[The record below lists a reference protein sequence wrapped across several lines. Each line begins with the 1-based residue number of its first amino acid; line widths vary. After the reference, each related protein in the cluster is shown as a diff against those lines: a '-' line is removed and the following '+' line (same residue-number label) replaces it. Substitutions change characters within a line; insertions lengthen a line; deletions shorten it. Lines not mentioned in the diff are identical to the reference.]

1 MIRRLVAV
9 QAQDYPAAKW
19 ALGLRCR
26 GVVDADVE
34 SAFNAGAIIRTHV
47 LRPTW
52 HFVDPA
58 DLRWLLALTGPRVHR
73 MNGYA
78 YRRFELDT
86 AACRRGAKI
95 VSKLLE
101 GRTFLTR
108 AEIGSALEAAGLS
121 MAEPHRLGYMIMRLE
136 LDAVICS
143 GPRRGKQFTWALLEE
158 RVPPAPVPGRD
169 ESLARLAA
177 RYFATRGPATAHDFS
192 WWSGLTVA
200 DARRAASAAGLEQET
215 RNGVTWWRG
224 PGRAPRAAAAPT
236 AHLLPNYDEYFIGFR
251 DRSSIGDRVRGRELP
266 SRAFWGH
273 VVIVDGQLVGEW
285 RRETTLDEVAVELNL
300 MVTLGAAERK
310 AVAAAAAAYGAF
322 LELPAAVTTR

>member
-1 MIRRLVAV
+1 M
-9 QAQDYPAAKW
+9 
-19 ALGLRCR
+19 
-26 GVVDADVE
+26 VDADVE
-34 SAFNAGAIIRTHV
+34 SACNAGAIVRTHV

-78 YRRFELDT
+78 YRRFELDA
-86 AACRRGAKI
+86 AACRRGAKV
-95 VSKLLE
+95 VSQALSA
-101 GRTFLTR
+101 GTFLTR
-108 AEIGSALEAAGLS
+108 AEIGTALEAAGLA
-121 MAEPHRLGYMIMRLE
+121 MAEPHRLAYMIMRLE

-158 RVPPAPVPGRD
+158 RVPPAPVPERD
-169 ESLARLAA
+169 ASLALLAT

-200 DARRAASAAGLEQET
+200 DARRAASAAGLEQEN
-215 RNGVTWWRG
+215 RNGVTWWHG
-224 PGRAPRAAAAPT
+224 GGGAPRAEAAPR

-251 DRSSIGDRVRGRELP
+251 DRSSIGTRVRGRTLP

-273 VVIVDGQLVGEW
+273 VIIVDGQLVGDW
-285 RRETTLDEVAVELNL
+285 RRELARNRVAIELNL
-300 MVTLGAAERK
+300 LSRLGAAERN
-310 AVAAAAAAYGAF
+310 ALASAAAAYGAF